1 MTYPLFFFLFWSP
14 SPCFSSFYFTLS
26 HLFFR
31 CISIPLSLPLLFP
44 DYIYTYICHFISIGL
59 ITSFSLPSP
68 FLPHFVSSPPPL
80 SIFLFLSLSIP
91 SPSYPFSPTLSFF
104 SLSLPLIHP
113 FLPPLS
119 FPASLSPFPISVYVP
134 QLFPASIILPF
145 RLALSACLSLLCRL
159 PSPRTSS
166 PPHPTPNGSPRTYY
180 SITKQF
186 PPTIVYL

>member
-14 SPCFSSFYFTLS
+14 SPCFSSLYFTLS

-31 CISIPLSLPLLFP
+31 CISIPLSIPLLFP
-44 DYIYTYICHFISIGL
+44 DYIYTYICYFISIGL

-113 FLPPLS
+113 FLPPPPLLPCIS
-119 FPASLSPFPISVYVP
+119 FSVSYFCLCATALPCLHYSAVP
-134 QLFPASIILPF
+134 SRTVCLP
-145 RLALSACLSLLCRL
+145 
-159 PSPRTSS
+159 
-166 PPHPTPNGSPRTYY
+166 
-180 SITKQF
+180 
-186 PPTIVYL
+186 